1 MSNHKVKNRNFI
13 TTRISLAI
21 IISTMFVTVF
31 LFRVDQSI
39 NATGTV
45 VAEFQRKTV
54 GHSQIKSIDKI
65 YVKEGE
71 FISRGALLIQLDN
84 KIELMQLHQFN
95 IRRST
100 LYLTKQRIDA
110 TLKDLKNTHY
120 TPFAQ
125 ALNTKFLGG
134 NGHIKEDEI
143 FKHTQSALL
152 SLKISSAKQ
161 IEQIDGSIKSFAIQ
175 TSNNQFQLDIIKQ
188 QLASANR
195 LVIKKLVK
203 KSMVF
208 SLLQQQSDL
217 KQKLLLLEIDR
228 ETARDQ
234 KIQIKAEYKKSSS
247 ELKLQL
253 YLQLKDIDLNLKNTE
268 TEIDILHEKLAK
280 LQLHAPVQGII
291 FNMLP
296 LHSGYIVKP
305 GEALLQIIPKHEKLV
320 IDSRLPDSK
329 IKGIHINLATKIY
342 PKAANRLFDKPID
355 AIVTHVST
363 DALTVTHIGENQYMI
378 RIEAHDTSNL
388 IAGMSVDLHFIVGN
402 VRLIEYILSP
412 LFKRIP

>member
-1 MSNHKVKNRNFI
+1 MSDHKVKNKNFI
-13 TTRISLAI
+13 TTRMSLAI
-21 IISTMFVTVF
+21 IISIMFVTVF

-39 NATGTV
+39 NASGTV

-54 GHSQIKSIDKI
+54 SHSQITSINKI
-65 YVKEGE
+65 YIKEGE
-71 FISRGALLIQLDN
+71 FVAQGALLIQLDN
-84 KIELMQLHQFN
+84 KIQLMQLHQFN

-110 TLKDLKNTHY
+110 TLKDQKTTHY
-120 TPFAQ
+120 SQFVQT
-125 ALNTKFLGG
+125 LDTKFLGG
-134 NGHIKEDEI
+134 QGHIKEDEI
-143 FKHTQSALL
+143 FKHTQSALV
-152 SLKISSAKQ
+152 SLKILSVKQ

-175 TSNNQFQLDIIKQ
+175 TSNMQFQLDIIKQ
-188 QLASANR
+188 QLAAANR
-195 LVIKKLVK
+195 LVTKKLAK

-217 KQKLLLLEIDR
+217 KQNLLLLEIDK
-228 ETARDQ
+228 ETAHDQ

-268 TEIDILHEKLAK
+268 TEIDILHERLAK

-291 FNMLP
+291 FNMQP

-329 IKGIHINLATKIY
+329 IKGIHKKLATKIY
-342 PKAANRLFDKPID
+342 PKAANRLFDKPIEG
-355 AIVTHVST
+355 IVTHVST
-363 DALTVTHIGENQYMI
+363 DALTSTHLSENQYMI
-378 RIEAHDTSNL
+378 RIEPDDTSNL

-412 LFKRIP
+412 LFKRIM